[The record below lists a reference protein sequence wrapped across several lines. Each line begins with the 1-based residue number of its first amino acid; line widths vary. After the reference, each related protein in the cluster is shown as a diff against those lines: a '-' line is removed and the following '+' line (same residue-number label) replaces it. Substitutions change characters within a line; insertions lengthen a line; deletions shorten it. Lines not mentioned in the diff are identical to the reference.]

1 MTKEGRGILKDEA
14 RLIVDVLP
22 DTRGIVRADVIGRVQ
37 ENLPSH
43 ADVGEYA
50 LYLFGGHQVNN

>member
-22 DTRGIVRADVIGRVQ
+22 DTRGIVGADVIGRGEVRVTRT
-37 ENLPSH
+37 EVE
-43 ADVGEYA
+43 DVARG
-50 LYLFGGHQVNN
+50 LLRLR